1 MYVSRFVSLRDF
13 GVVTLDKILLEMQW
27 DFRDHLAETGIATSI
42 TNRHM
47 FALSSVFNHAVEAH
61 NKYNKLAYAK

>member
-1 MYVSRFVSLRDF
+1 MDVSRFVPFRDF
-13 GVVTLDKILLEMQW
+13 GVVTLDKIMLEMRW

-47 FALSSVFNHAVEAH
+47 FALSSVFSHAVEAH
-61 NKYNKLAYAK
+61 NIYNRLAYPK

>member
-47 FALSSVFNHAVEAH
+47 FALSSVFSQAVEARII
-61 NKYNKLAYAK
+61 YNKLAIPK